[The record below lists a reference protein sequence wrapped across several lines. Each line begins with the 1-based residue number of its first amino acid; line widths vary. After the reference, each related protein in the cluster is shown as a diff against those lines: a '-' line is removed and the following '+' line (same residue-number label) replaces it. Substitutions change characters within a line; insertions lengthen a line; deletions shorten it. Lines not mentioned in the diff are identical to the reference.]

1 MEAGFN
7 LSLFFLSIFLNF
19 AFIWYMFYRFGKVG
33 LFCFGCIAI
42 ILGNIQVLKAV
53 NISFYLPPIALGNVV
68 FTMAFVCS
76 DLLTEY
82 YGKDQARKFVGVSF
96 VCFFAMTLL
105 MKLTISFEPLPY
117 ITGDSE
123 FFYNNHICMSRLFD
137 PMPAI
142 FISSIAAYIFSQL
155 LDIYIFAR
163 LKKYDKNRKLWLRT
177 FISSS
182 IANFIDNALFSL
194 LAWRVLSQVP
204 LNFNTIFY
212 THILGA
218 FSLRGILVFMTI
230 PFMYLAKYAAYS
242 KYNREEISARN
253 SD

>member
-1 MEAGFN
+1 
-7 LSLFFLSIFLNF
+7 
-19 AFIWYMFYRFGKVG
+19 MFYRFGKVG
-33 LFCFGCIAI
+33 LFSFGCICI

-82 YGKDQARKFVGVSF
+82 YGGSEARKFVGVSF
-96 VCFFAMTLL
+96 FCFLAMTVL
-105 MKLTISFEPLPY
+105 MKLTINFEPLPPAL
-117 ITGDSE
+117 GDSE
-123 FFYNNHICMSRLFD
+123 FFFYNHQCMQRLFD

-142 FISSIAAYIFSQL
+142 FIASISAYIFSQL
-155 LDIYIFAR
+155 LDIYVFASF
-163 LKKYDKNRKLWLRT
+163 KNYDGSKKLWLRT

-194 LAWRVLSQVP
+194 LAWRILSDTP
-204 LNFNTIFY
+204 LSFNTIFY

-218 FSLRGILVFMTI
+218 FSLRGILVFVTI
-230 PFMYLAKYAAYS
+230 PFMYLASQAAYS
-242 KYNREEISARN
+242 KYNYSEIN
-253 SD
+253 HNG